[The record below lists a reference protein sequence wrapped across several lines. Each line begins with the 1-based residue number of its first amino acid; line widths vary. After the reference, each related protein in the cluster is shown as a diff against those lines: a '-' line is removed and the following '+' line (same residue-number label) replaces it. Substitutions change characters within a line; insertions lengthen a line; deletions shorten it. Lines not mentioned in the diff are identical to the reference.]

1 MSNFANLPTARM
13 SFSETNTPRN
23 VKTIIISVMKDGGS
37 IEYAIAPLKTAYPE
51 AVFTAFEAL
60 KDHLEN
66 LTPDDICLK
75 VAAKNMSGK
84 LIWASVA
91 PSLWKEIVSEAV
103 PTQVAEPSANMVEE
117 PRPLILFKLP
127 ECAARDGY
135 PLHMRAVAPKSYDDT
150 RSLAFNA
157 MKDRFIEKKSSW
169 KDILLRGVIGEGTQE
184 KILSFDIFISAYGT
198 GESPEWM
205 RLITQMKK
213 EHPNFKIL
221 ML

>member
-1 MSNFANLPTARM
+1 
-13 SFSETNTPRN
+13 
-23 VKTIIISVMKDGGS
+23 
-37 IEYAIAPLKTAYPE
+37 
-51 AVFTAFEAL
+51 
-60 KDHLEN
+60 
-66 LTPDDICLK
+66 
-75 VAAKNMSGK
+75 
-84 LIWASVA
+84 
-91 PSLWKEIVSEAV
+91 
-103 PTQVAEPSANMVEE
+103 
-117 PRPLILFKLP
+117 
-127 ECAARDGY
+127 
-135 PLHMRAVAPKSYDDT
+135 
-150 RSLAFNA
+150 